1 MHFPDG
7 HPTLAN
13 PYPTLLLGYATA
25 SSATKTRKPPRE
37 RLPTPLHSQT
47 NKTQATEQSAPE
59 QYAPV
64 VEDDILLVNEQ
75 SHTAINYHWYSQTS
89 SGCQTSRLMWMAMAK
104 HMVPADQQTKL
115 LIHLLKELDD
125 EFLSRWR
132 RNEDLWAKFIGK
144 LHAAGFRGKTGLQV
158 NTKWN
163 DLKKKYRKAKV
174 NNRSTDWACKNFP
187 FEDEM
192 DDFIGEKASTNR

>member
-1 MHFPDG
+1 MP
-7 HPTLAN
+7 
-13 PYPTLLLGYATA
+13 
-25 SSATKTRKPPRE
+25 
-37 RLPTPLHSQT
+37 
-47 NKTQATEQSAPE
+47 EQDAPE
-59 QYAPV
+59 QDAPEQDVPEQDAPEQDAPEQDAPEQDAPEQDAPEQDAPEQDAPV
-64 VEDDILLVNEQ
+64 VEDDIGLVNEE
-75 SHTAINYHWYSQTS
+75 SHTAVNNHWYSQTS

-104 HMVPADQQTKL
+104 YMVPADQQTKL
-115 LIHLLKELDD
+115 LIHLRRELDD

-158 NTKWN
+158 TTKWN

-174 NNRSTDWACKNFP
+174 NNRSTGWARKNFP

>member
-47 NKTQATEQSAPE
+47 NETQATEQSAPE
-59 QYAPV
+59 QDAPV

-75 SHTAINYHWYSQTS
+75 SHTAINDHWYSQTS
-89 SGCQTSRLMWMAMAK
+89 SGCLTSRLMWMANMGPFK
-104 HMVPADQQTKL
+104 CYVTLFFWKL
-115 LIHLLKELDD
+115 DPTHPLVTLITLNITP
-125 EFLSRWR
+125 S
-132 RNEDLWAKFIGK
+132 
-144 LHAAGFRGKTGLQV
+144 
-158 NTKWN
+158 
-163 DLKKKYRKAKV
+163 
-174 NNRSTDWACKNFP
+174 
-187 FEDEM
+187 
-192 DDFIGEKASTNR
+192 